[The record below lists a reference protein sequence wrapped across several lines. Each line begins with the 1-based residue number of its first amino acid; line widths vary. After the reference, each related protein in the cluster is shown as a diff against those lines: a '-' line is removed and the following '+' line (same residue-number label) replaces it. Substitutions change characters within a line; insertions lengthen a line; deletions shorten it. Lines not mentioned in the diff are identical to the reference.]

1 MLEIKY
7 KNYEFTVA
15 FEEGEAVDVR
25 TILSIESDNET
36 VESFN
41 NEVFFDMFVGY
52 EYINEGD
59 VEEKLLRRI
68 KRAFSK
74 FLKQLEE
81 TEVEEIKES
90 NSTVVQK
97 STRHTPSSKP
107 EGAIDKII
115 FDTVA
120 RALGSSDSKQE
131 IDAMIK
137 ELIIDNGIIPFRTQI
152 EIKKGDT
159 VKRDVGLQHE
169 DFEKIL
175 RTITAKVPVALVG
188 PAGSGKTTIV
198 RNVSKALDI
207 EFSSQSVSAQST
219 VFDFF
224 GYKNAKGD
232 YVGTMFRDRYENG
245 GVFLL
250 DEFDAGNPNV
260 LAALNQA
267 FANES
272 APFPD
277 KMIDKHED
285 FIPVMAG
292 NTFGHGGTIEYV
304 GRNKIDAATLDRFA
318 FIYVEYDENLESNL
332 ATNIDWCNRV
342 QRFRKLVKDK
352 KVKTIVSPRATFL
365 GCSLLEAGLSQKEV
379 EEMLL
384 YKGLNQ
390 DERNLLNE

>member
-7 KNYEFTVA
+7 KNYEFAVS
-15 FEEGEAVDVR
+15 FEEGEAINVR
-25 TILSIESDNET
+25 TIISIESDNET

-41 NEVFFDMFVGY
+41 SEVFFDMFVGY
-52 EYINEGD
+52 EYLNEDD
-59 VEEKLLRRI
+59 VEDKLVRRI
-68 KRAFSK
+68 KRAFAK
-74 FLKQLEE
+74 FLREDDE
-81 TEVEEIKES
+81 AEVEEVEEA
-90 NSTVVQK
+90 NTPVVK
-97 STRHTPSSKP
+97 KATREIPLAKP
-107 EGAIDKII
+107 EGAIDRII
-115 FDTVA
+115 FDTVS
-120 RALGSSDSKQE
+120 RALNSSESKEE
-131 IDAMIK
+131 IDVMIK
-137 ELIIDNGIIPFRTQI
+137 ELIKENGIIPFRTQI

-159 VKRDVGLQHE
+159 VKRDIGLQHY

-207 EFSSQSVSAQST
+207 EFSSQAVSAQST

-224 GYKNAKGD
+224 GYKNATGD
-232 YVGTMFRDRYENG
+232 YVGTLFRDRYENG

-267 FANES
+267 FANEV

-277 KMIDKHED
+277 KMINKHED

-318 FIYVEYDENLESNL
+318 FIYVDYDEDLEYKL
-332 ATNIDWCNRV
+332 ATNQDWCNRV
-342 QRFRKLVKDK
+342 QGFRKLIKDK

-365 GCSLLEAGLSQKEV
+365 GCSLLEAGLSQNDV

-390 DERNLLNE
+390 DERNLLKQ